1 MKKRNGAQRL
11 KGEEAARRD
20 TQRGLI
26 KRERCESSK
35 EKKKRMGRARAGCND
50 GEVTRDADERW
61 RERQREQREMSRIF
75 HVESAGEQADRETK
89 RAG

>member
-1 MKKRNGAQRL
+1 
-11 KGEEAARRD
+11 
-20 TQRGLI
+20 
-26 KRERCESSK
+26 
-35 EKKKRMGRARAGCND
+35 MGRARAGCND

-89 RAG
+89 RLAEVCVCVCFQVCARLREVRHFVFLQREKNLQSNNCRSVH

>member
-1 MKKRNGAQRL
+1 MSLVR
-11 KGEEAARRD
+11 
-20 TQRGLI
+20 
-26 KRERCESSK
+26 
-35 EKKKRMGRARAGCND
+35 KKKKKKMGRARAGCND

-75 HVESAGEQADRETK
+75 HVESAGEQADMETK